1 MHTKENQFFFLPR
14 GVVAAALKG
23 LEWHRST
30 ARTAAVRPAAEPR
43 HSIDRAP
50 AETALSPDGIVRAT
64 SCGHVDGALTVGGQ
78 KAS

>member
-1 MHTKENQFFFLPR
+1 MASQH
-14 GVVAAALKG
+14 GAYGGGA
-23 LEWHRST
+23 S
-30 ARTAAVRPAAEPR
+30 R